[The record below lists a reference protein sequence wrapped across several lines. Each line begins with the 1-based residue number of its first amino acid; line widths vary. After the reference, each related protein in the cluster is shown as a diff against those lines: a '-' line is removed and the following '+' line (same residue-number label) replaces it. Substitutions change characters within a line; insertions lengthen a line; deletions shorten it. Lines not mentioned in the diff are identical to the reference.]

1 MKYQE
6 FMELFPRLKTKAQ
19 AIYDEYKDQNN
30 NLLSSAM
37 NSTTRK
43 EYARGGLGFGLGY
56 YWANPVKDCVLGGV
70 HRGRLLK
77 RISTLKKPDWEYLFD
92 KDDVLIAAFE
102 NFTLYKAMHF
112 ILRDI
117 DEYTWEISFDDDGSF
132 NRVCITYYCN
142 NQIEFELTFD
152 THSFEEIEEFLPLV
166 SYEAWLFE
174 HLEDGF
180 IEAECVNYPLYPEK
194 TREYISKFNWPLYLI
209 RQVYKRH
216 SDTISEA
223 NLYDH
228 YEINETL
235 GQCRFMG
242 TYTFLKEQS

>member
-6 FMELFPRLKTKAQ
+6 FIEVFPQLKTKAQ
-19 AIYDEYKDQNN
+19 TIFDEYKDQYNK
-30 NLLSSAM
+30 LLSCAV

-56 YWANPVKDCVLGGV
+56 YWANPVEDRVVGGV

-77 RISTLKKPDWEYLFD
+77 RINTLKEPDWEYLFD

-102 NFTLYKAMHF
+102 NFTLYKTMHF

-117 DEYTWEISFDDDGSF
+117 DEYTWEVSF
-132 NRVCITYYCN
+132 NDDSRIYRVCITYYIQN
-142 NQIEFELTFD
+142 RIECELRFD
-152 THSFEEIEEFLPLV
+152 SSSFDGDAGSLPFV
-166 SYEAWLFE
+166 RYNVWLFE
-174 HLEDGF
+174 HLEDGY
-180 IEAECVNYPLYPEK
+180 IESEQVSYPLYPEK
-194 TREYISKFNWPLYLI
+194 AKEYLSKFNWPLYLI

-216 SDTISEA
+216 SDTISEE
-223 NLYDH
+223 NLYDY

-235 GQCRFMG
+235 GQSKFFG
-242 TYTFLKEQS
+242 TYTFL